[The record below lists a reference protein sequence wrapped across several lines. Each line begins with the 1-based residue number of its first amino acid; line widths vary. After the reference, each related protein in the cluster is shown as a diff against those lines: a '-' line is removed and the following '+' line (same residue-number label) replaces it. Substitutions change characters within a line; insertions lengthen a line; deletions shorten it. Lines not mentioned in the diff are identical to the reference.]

1 MSSFTNEVAK
11 KLEVDFYFV
20 DPYSS
25 W

>member
-1 MSSFTNEVAK
+1 MSSFTNEIAK
-11 KLEVDFYFV
+11 KLEVDFCFV